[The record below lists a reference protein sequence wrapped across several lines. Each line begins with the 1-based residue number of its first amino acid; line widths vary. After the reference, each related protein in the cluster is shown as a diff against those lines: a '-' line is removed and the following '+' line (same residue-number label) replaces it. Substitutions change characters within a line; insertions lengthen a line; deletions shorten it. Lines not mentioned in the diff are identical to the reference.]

1 MGRLPG
7 FDYKK
12 PYFYM
17 VTLKRLKGLAAFS
30 DINGQGRHL
39 AANAITQAFVGVIRG
54 LQRSGAG

>member
-17 VTLKRLKGLAAFS
+17 VTVKRAA
-30 DINGQGRHL
+30 GGE
-39 AANAITQAFVGVIRG
+39 AAKPV
-54 LQRSGAG
+54 LQSAAP